1 MSLFSEALDPPLLL
15 TRLAS
20 SSNLSLPLVF
30 PSVSAIDRV
39 HRLGQKKPV
48 RVFRFI
54 CSGTVEERLLT
65 LQDAKKRMSSACLS
79 VGGAASSSSKLTLD
93 ELRSFFM

>member
-20 SSNLSLPLVF
+20 SSNLPPFF

-93 ELRSFFM
+93 DLRSFFM